1 MQFIIQHESSGRLR
15 LHTGKTRLT
24 IAEADTLEFYFK
36 PMPFIRDIKVYERT
50 GDVALCFAKGQRAKV
65 VEALSAFS
73 FYDADIRALV
83 PEHTDRKLSRKYS
96 EKFTFKILGKG
107 FRWLFFP
114 DTLNMIWTVISSVRY
129 LCKALHSLIS
139 LHLDVSFLDA
149 AAITAAMLMGDFDT
163 AGNVMF
169 LLDTGDLLEEWTHKK
184 SVSDLASAMSLKV
197 DKVWIRTGSG
207 EDVLVPVKQL
217 KVGDHFIMRTS
228 NVIPLDGKVLEGE
241 ASVNQSS
248 MTGESEPVV
257 KTAGSPVF
265 AGTVVEEGECI
276 IEVTKKAGSGKYD
289 EIVRMIEESEK
300 LKSETETK
308 AFHLADG
315 LVPWAFAGM
324 LVTWLITRNVNRAMS
339 FLMVDFSCALKLAMP
354 LSVLSAIREAG
365 EYDISVK
372 GGKYMEAIAKADT
385 IVFDKTG
392 TLTYASPKVAEI
404 YTFDDSD
411 EVEDLKLAAC
421 LEEHYPHSIAN
432 AVVNEAKKRGI
443 NHDEMHSTVHYIVA
457 HGIASSVGDKRCVIG
472 SYHFVFEDEGIVIA
486 EADKQ
491 KFDSIPEE
499 YSPLY
504 LAVDGRLKAVI
515 CIFDPLREDAADI
528 VRQLHKMRISKICMM
543 TGDNK
548 KTAEA
553 VARKLDL
560 DEYHAEV
567 LPEDKRNFVA
577 EDQAMGRTVIMVG
590 DGINDTPALSEADAG
605 IAISDGAAIAREVA
619 DITLSGNNL
628 EQLVITRKL
637 SEALMSRIHK
647 NYCLIMGI
655 NGTLIAL
662 GVMGILTPAVSSLLH
677 NTSTMAIGIG
687 SMRNLLPDQ

>member
-1 MQFIIQHESSGRLR
+1 
-15 LHTGKTRLT
+15 
-24 IAEADTLEFYFK
+24 
-36 PMPFIRDIKVYERT
+36 
-50 GDVALCFAKGQRAKV
+50 
-65 VEALSAFS
+65 
-73 FYDADIRALV
+73 
-83 PEHTDRKLSRKYS
+83 
-96 EKFTFKILGKG
+96 
-107 FRWLFFP
+107 
-114 DTLNMIWTVISSVRY
+114 
-129 LCKALHSLIS
+129 
-139 LHLDVSFLDA
+139 
-149 AAITAAMLMGDFDT
+149 
-163 AGNVMF
+163 
-169 LLDTGDLLEEWTHKK
+169 
-184 SVSDLASAMSLKV
+184 
-197 DKVWIRTGSG
+197 
-207 EDVLVPVKQL
+207 
-217 KVGDHFIMRTS
+217 
-228 NVIPLDGKVLEGE
+228 
-241 ASVNQSS
+241 
-248 MTGESEPVV
+248 
-257 KTAGSPVF
+257 
-265 AGTVVEEGECI
+265 
-276 IEVTKKAGSGKYD
+276 
-289 EIVRMIEESEK
+289 
-300 LKSETETK
+300 
-308 AFHLADG
+308 
-315 LVPWAFAGM
+315 
-324 LVTWLITRNVNRAMS
+324 
-339 FLMVDFSCALKLAMP
+339 
-354 LSVLSAIREAG
+354 
-365 EYDISVK
+365 
-372 GGKYMEAIAKADT
+372 
-385 IVFDKTG
+385 
-392 TLTYASPKVAEI
+392 
-404 YTFDDSD
+404 
-411 EVEDLKLAAC
+411 
-421 LEEHYPHSIAN
+421 
-432 AVVNEAKKRGI
+432 
-443 NHDEMHSTVHYIVA
+443 
-457 HGIASSVGDKRCVIG
+457 KRCVIG
-472 SYHFVFEDEGIVIA
+472 SYHFVFEDEGVVIA

-605 IAISDGAAIAREVA
+605 IAISDGAAIAREIA